1 MKLYGT
7 MHIDDDGQLEIGACK
22 ASDLVKEYGTPLYVM
37 DEEHVRQN
45 CKKFKNSF
53 IKEGL
58 STEVIYASK
67 AFLTLAM
74 CSLVQQEGLSLDVVS
89 GGELYTAI
97 TAGFP
102 SERLYFHG
110 NNKTNDELEMALQS
124 GVGRII
130 VDNSYEIERLEKLC
144 IRLNKET
151 NILLRVNP
159 GIEAHTH
166 QYIQTAKHDSKFGE
180 SIYDEK
186 LCSIINICRDSL
198 HLTLKGFHCHIGS
211 QIFEEKSFYS
221 AAKLMVDF
229 LVKMKHECDFITEE
243 LNLGGGFG
251 VYYADGDDPINIER
265 CLEQVLDIIE
275 REVQVVNIPKPKV
288 MIEPGRA
295 IVANAGCTLYT
306 IGGIKDTY
314 GGKRYVFVDGGMT
327 DNPRTALYDAKYE
340 AAIVSK
346 MNEKALDR
354 VTVAGKCCESGDV
367 IIKDILLP
375 AVEYGDILCVSNTG
389 AYNYTMA
396 SNYNRIP
403 RPPVVFVKDGQGK
416 IVVRRESYKDLIGN
430 DLIY

>member
-7 MHIDDDGQLEIGACK
+7 MDIDHDGQLEIGACK
-22 ASDLVKEYGTPLYVM
+22 AIDLAKEYGTPLYVM
-37 DEEHVRQN
+37 DEEHIRQN

-74 CSLVQQEGLSLDVVS
+74 CSLIQQEGLSLDVVS

-102 SERLYFHG
+102 NDRLYFHG

-124 GVGRII
+124 DVGRII
-130 VDNSYEIERLEKLC
+130 VDNSYEIERLAELC
-144 IRLNKET
+144 TKLNKEA

-186 LCSIINICRDSL
+186 LCSIINICQDSP
-198 HLTLKGFHCHIGS
+198 HITLKGFHCHIGS

-221 AAKLMVDF
+221 AARVMVDF
-229 LVKMKHECDFITEE
+229 LAKMKLECSFITEE

-251 VYYADGDDPINIER
+251 VYYAEGDDPINIGR
-265 CLEQVLDIIE
+265 CLEQVLDIIKY
-275 REVQVVNIPKPKV
+275 EVQEANIPKP
-288 MIEPGRA
+288 
-295 IVANAGCTLYT
+295 
-306 IGGIKDTY
+306 
-314 GGKRYVFVDGGMT
+314 
-327 DNPRTALYDAKYE
+327 
-340 AAIVSK
+340 
-346 MNEKALDR
+346 DR
-354 VTVAGKCCESGDV
+354 KS
-367 IIKDILLP
+367 
-375 AVEYGDILCVSNTG
+375 
-389 AYNYTMA
+389 
-396 SNYNRIP
+396 
-403 RPPVVFVKDGQGK
+403 VV
-416 IVVRRESYKDLIGN
+416 
-430 DLIY
+430 